1 MLSRRSQ
8 NDSRVWKVFTPLGAL
23 CVGLS
28 LLLGRFSAS
37 FGIGAFM
44 EGLFLGLG
52 ITASTAGLIHSIK
65 KEGACDGSAR

>member
-1 MLSRRSQ
+1 MLLRRSC
-8 NDSRVWKVFTPLGAL
+8 NDTGHWKVFTPLGAL

-37 FGIGAFM
+37 FGIGAFL

-52 ITASTAGLIHSIK
+52 ITACTAGLIYAISDRK
-65 KEGACDGSAR
+65 GDGRAE